1 MDETTSGRMIE
12 WAADRDVAENSFS
25 VSRFFFSTLP
35 FTRLQAGARVM
46 DRGAERSRDS

>member
-25 VSRFFFSTLP
+25 VSRFFFPLS
-35 FTRLQAGARVM
+35 
-46 DRGAERSRDS
+46 RSRDCRLGRG